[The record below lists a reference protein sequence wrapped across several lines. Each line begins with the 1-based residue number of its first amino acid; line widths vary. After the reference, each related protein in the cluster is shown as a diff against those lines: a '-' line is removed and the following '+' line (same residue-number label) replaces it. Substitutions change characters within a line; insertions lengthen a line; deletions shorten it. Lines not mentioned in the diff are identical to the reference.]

1 MNSINGATLKGNLAE
16 IFMKFLKKQ
25 WKWLKDT
32 IVGKIIGDI
41 IKSFEHDSPL
51 LYGASIAFYMIFSM
65 PALLIFTVVIAG
77 TIFGEQAA
85 QGQLFYYIEDFVGS
99 ESAEQIQ
106 NIIKNAAID
115 DAGYVARIVGVAT
128 LTFSATTVFVNIQL
142 ALNAVWGVRAK
153 PEKGWLKLIIDRL
166 FSFTLVIVLGV
177 VLLASILIE
186 AVLSSFRHLLVRFF
200 SDYTVYLIEIT
211 SSITNIAIV
220 TLVFALVF
228 KLLPDAKIRWK
239 DVWVGSIVTTVLFVI
254 GKGLIGIYL
263 SSSNLSSTYGAAGSL
278 VIILLWI
285 YYSAV
290 IFLIGAEFTKAYS
303 QRVGKEI
310 MPKKNAVRVVR
321 KEIEREVK
329 EV

>member
-1 MNSINGATLKGNLAE
+1 ME
-16 IFMKFLKKQ
+16 FFKK
-25 WKWLKDT
+25 KWNWVKNT

-41 IKSFEHDSPL
+41 IKGFEHDSPL

-77 TIFGEQAA
+77 YIYGEQAA
-85 QGQLFYYIEDFVGS
+85 QGQLFYYIEDFVGA

-115 DAGYVARIVGVAT
+115 EAGYVARIVGIAT

-142 ALNAVWGVRAK
+142 ALNAIWGVRAK
-153 PEKGWLKLIIDRL
+153 PQKGWLKLIIDRL
-166 FSFTLVIVLGV
+166 FSFAIVIFLGV
-177 VLLASILIE
+177 LLLASILIE
-186 AVLSSFRHLLVRFF
+186 ALLSGFRHLLVKIF
-200 SDYTVYLIEIT
+200 SDYTIYLIEVA
-211 SSITNIAIV
+211 SSVTNIAIV

-228 KLLPDAKIRWK
+228 KLLPDARIRWK
-239 DVWVGSIVTTVLFVI
+239 DVWVGSIVTTILFVI
-254 GKGLIGIYL
+254 GKNLIGIYL
-263 SSSNLSSTYGAAGSL
+263 STSSFSSTYGAAGSL

-303 QRVGKEI
+303 QRVGKAI
-310 MPKKNAVRVVR
+310 RPKKNAVKVEKR
-321 KEIEREVK
+321 EIEREVK
-329 EV
+329 QEEKS